1 MDMENFFSETNIAS
15 VRHLALPGITATDR
29 KALFRVLSKRFI
41 NAQNS
46 AKHRRLAFARRQSQ
60 SDSRVL
66 AKDEGKRQMENLGQL
81 HFELDR
87 TQFRLGGWLSA
98 MRFRIDFPRLTTFRP
113 GVLFGLGDVGRI
125 HRPPHPVIV
134 TEQHADPVELVFQAF
149 LRLDREQ
156 RARLAQRL
164 KWRLDGAGKPA
175 RLKGPR

>member
-1 MDMENFFSETNIAS
+1 
-15 VRHLALPGITATDR
+15 
-29 KALFRVLSKRFI
+29 
-41 NAQNS
+41 
-46 AKHRRLAFARRQSQ
+46 
-60 SDSRVL
+60 
-66 AKDEGKRQMENLGQL
+66 MENLGQL

-113 GVLFGLGDVGRI
+113 GVLFGLGDVGRM

-134 TEQHADPVELVFQAF
+134 TERHADPVELVFQAF